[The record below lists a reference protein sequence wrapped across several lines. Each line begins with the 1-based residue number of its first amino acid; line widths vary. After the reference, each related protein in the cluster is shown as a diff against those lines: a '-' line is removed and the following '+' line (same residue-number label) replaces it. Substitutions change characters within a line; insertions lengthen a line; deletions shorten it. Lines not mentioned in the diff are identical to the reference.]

1 MDTLAGVLMRQEA
14 GAIRARQQTMQHLL
28 RPIAVVNPYARRLRY
43 PDLQLQMRR
52 EHKKYLT
59 LIKTIALLHQH
70 QREVRRAKSG
80 EGEVEYIEVI
90 PSDIALAN
98 DLARAV
104 LGHGLDELAPPAREL
119 LRRIV
124 RMTNERGS
132 SFTRIDLKE
141 ATGWT
146 AWSIREYL
154 QHLISLEYVVQ
165 TAGRNGCRMEYQ
177 LLFDGD
183 PDEDRRYL
191 SGLVN
196 VEDLVADPVEPC
208 GDRK

>member
-1 MDTLAGVLMRQEA
+1 
-14 GAIRARQQTMQHLL
+14 
-28 RPIAVVNPYARRLRY
+28 
-43 PDLQLQMRR
+43 
-52 EHKKYLT
+52 
-59 LIKTIALLHQH
+59 
-70 QREVRRAKSG
+70 
-80 EGEVEYIEVI
+80 
-90 PSDIALAN
+90 
-98 DLARAV
+98 
-104 LGHGLDELAPPAREL
+104 
-119 LRRIV
+119 
-124 RMTNERGS
+124 MTNERGS